1 MKKFLKIVSLMLAIA
16 MLMTMVS
23 VTAFADDGVIEVTL
37 PTYKTGENSGAA
49 FFEPLVERFN
59 AAYEGK
65 YHITLEELTQDM
77 YTDKIKQLGAA
88 NALPF
93 LIEGGDS
100 EWINQVV
107 IPNDMFVD
115 MKSFIDENN
124 LMDILIDSTVDYNT
138 TEDGKVFSI
147 YIPVTRPMG
156 LWYNSTL
163 LDLGDKTMADLSW
176 DEVCELLGDN
186 KIAFMTGENAWTTQL
201 VLASLIAVEEGG
213 AEILSAYTQ
222 DKLMDY
228 NQPAII
234 NAVAKLQTLM
244 QNYGTSNQVGAVY
257 ADAANT
263 FMSNGAAI
271 IANGS
276 WMASDF
282 VEDGG
287 KWSNGFDG
295 ANVKGDV
302 LPGNVA
308 LSNNDGYQY
317 WIPASASAEEQ
328 EVGKAF
334 ILFMLQPDNL
344 EAYMLLEGGVCPKLE
359 TSDEYKAASSEN
371 AVLYG
376 YVNAVNA
383 DTIIV
388 PNVGDIMTGS
398 IGNTEFGNLLP
409 LLIDGTYT
417 AEQFCQQLT
426 ILAQETAMD

>member
-1 MKKFLKIVSLMLAIA
+1 MKKFLKSISLVLMLSLLLSCVSLASA
-16 MLMTMVS
+16 
-23 VTAFADDGVIEVTL
+23 DGVIEVTL
-37 PTYKTGENSGAA
+37 PTYKTGENVGAV

-100 EWINQVV
+100 EWIKQVV

-115 MKSFIDENN
+115 LSGLIAENN
-124 LMDILIDSTVDYNT
+124 LTDILIDSQVAYNT
-138 TEDGKVFSI
+138 TADGKVFSI
-147 YIPVTRPMG
+147 CVPVTRPMG
-156 LWYNSTL
+156 LYYNGAM
-163 LDLGDKTMADLSW
+163 LDLGGKTCAELSW
-176 DEVCELLGDN
+176 DDVAALLGDN

-201 VLASLIAVEEGG
+201 VLGSLIAVEEGG
-213 AEILSAYTQ
+213 AELLSTHTI

-228 NQPAII
+228 NQPCVI

-244 QNYGTSNQVGAVY
+244 QKYGTSNQIGAVY
-257 ADAANT
+257 ADAANA
-263 FMSNGAAI
+263 FMSCNAAI

-276 WMASDF
+276 WMVGDF
-282 VEDGG
+282 LEDGG

-295 ANVKGDV
+295 ATVRGDV

-308 LSNNDGYQY
+308 LANNDGYQY
-317 WIPASASAEEQ
+317 WIPASATPEQQ

-334 ILFMLQPDNL
+334 ILFTLQPENL
-344 EAYMLLEGGVCPKLE
+344 EAYMLAEGGVAPKLTPSE
-359 TSDEYKAASSEN
+359 AYIAAASEN
-371 AVLYG
+371 KLLYE

-388 PNVGDIMTGS
+388 PNVGDIMTSS

-409 LLIDGTYT
+409 LLVSGELTPE
-417 AEQFCQQLT
+417 AFCQQLT
-426 ILAQETAMD
+426 ALAQETALD

>member
-1 MKKFLKIVSLMLAIA
+1 MKKFLKSISLVLMLSLLLSCVSLASA
-16 MLMTMVS
+16 
-23 VTAFADDGVIEVTL
+23 DGVIEVTL
-37 PTYKTGENSGAA
+37 PTYKTGENVGAV

-100 EWINQVV
+100 EWIKQVV

-115 MKSFIDENN
+115 LSGLIAENN
-124 LMDILIDSTVDYNT
+124 LEDILIDSQVAYNT
-138 TEDGKVFSI
+138 TADGKVFSI
-147 YIPVTRPMG
+147 CVPVTRPMG
-156 LWYNSTL
+156 LYYNGAL
-163 LDLGDKTMADLSW
+163 LDLGGKTCAELSW
-176 DEVCELLGDN
+176 DDVAALLGDN

-201 VLASLIAVEEGG
+201 VLGSLIAVEEGG
-213 AEILSAYTQ
+213 AELLSTHTI

-228 NQPAII
+228 NQPA
-234 NAVAKLQTLM
+234 
-244 QNYGTSNQVGAVY
+244 
-257 ADAANT
+257 
-263 FMSNGAAI
+263 AI

-276 WMASDF
+276 WMVGDF
-282 VEDGG
+282 LENGG

-295 ANVKGDV
+295 ATVRGDV

-308 LSNNDGYQY
+308 LANNDGYQY
-317 WIPASASAEEQ
+317 WIPASATPEQQ

-334 ILFMLQPDNL
+334 ILFTLQPENL
-344 EAYMLLEGGVCPKLE
+344 EAYMLAEGGVAPKLTPSE
-359 TSDEYKAASSEN
+359 AYIAAASEN
-371 AVLYG
+371 KLLYE

-388 PNVGDIMTGS
+388 PNVGDIMTSS

-409 LLIDGTYT
+409 LLVSGELTPE
-417 AEQFCQQLT
+417 AFCQQLT
-426 ILAQETAMD
+426 ALAQETALD

>member
-1 MKKFLKIVSLMLAIA
+1 MKKFLKSISLVLMLSLLLSCVSLASA
-16 MLMTMVS
+16 
-23 VTAFADDGVIEVTL
+23 DGVIEVTL
-37 PTYKTGENSGAA
+37 PTYKTGENVGAV

-100 EWINQVV
+100 EWIKQVV

-115 MKSFIDENN
+115 LSGLIAENN
-124 LMDILIDSTVDYNT
+124 LMDILIDSQVAYNT
-138 TEDGKVFSI
+138 TADGKVFSI
-147 YIPVTRPMG
+147 CVPVTRPMG
-156 LWYNSTL
+156 LYYNGAM
-163 LDLGDKTMADLSW
+163 LDLGGKTCAELSW
-176 DEVCELLGDN
+176 DDVAALLGDN

-201 VLASLIAVEEGG
+201 VLGSLIAVEEGG
-213 AEILSAYTQ
+213 AELLSTHTI

-228 NQPAII
+228 NQPCVI

-244 QNYGTSNQVGAVY
+244 QKYGTSNQIGAVY
-257 ADAANT
+257 ADAANA
-263 FMSNGAAI
+263 FMSNNAAI

-276 WMASDF
+276 WMVGDF
-282 VEDGG
+282 LENGG

-295 ANVKGDV
+295 ATVRGDV

-308 LSNNDGYQY
+308 LANNDGYQY
-317 WIPASASAEEQ
+317 WIPASATPEQQ

-334 ILFMLQPDNL
+334 ILFTLQPENL
-344 EAYMLLEGGVCPKLE
+344 EAYMLAEGGVAPKLTPSE
-359 TSDEYKAASSEN
+359 AYIAAASEN
-371 AVLYG
+371 KLLYE
-376 YVNAVNA
+376 YVNAVTA

-388 PNVGDIMTGS
+388 PNVGDIMTSS

-409 LLIDGTYT
+409 LLVSGELTPE
-417 AEQFCQQLT
+417 AFCQQLT
-426 ILAQETAMD
+426 ALAQETALD

>member
-1 MKKFLKIVSLMLAIA
+1 MKKFLKSISLVLMLSLLLSCVSLASA
-16 MLMTMVS
+16 
-23 VTAFADDGVIEVTL
+23 DGVIEVTL
-37 PTYKTGENSGAA
+37 PTYKTGENVGAV

-100 EWINQVV
+100 EWIKQVV

-115 MKSFIDENN
+115 LSGLIAENN
-124 LMDILIDSTVDYNT
+124 LMDILIDSQVAYNT
-138 TEDGKVFSI
+138 TADGKVFSI
-147 YIPVTRPMG
+147 CVPVTRPMG
-156 LWYNSTL
+156 LYYNGAM
-163 LDLGDKTMADLSW
+163 LDLGGKTCAELSW
-176 DEVCELLGDN
+176 DDVAALLGDN
-186 KIAFMTGENAWTTQL
+186 RIAFMTGENAWTTQL
-201 VLASLIAVEEGG
+201 VLGSLIAVEEGG
-213 AEILSAYTQ
+213 AELLSTHTI

-228 NQPAII
+228 NQPCVI

-244 QNYGTSNQVGAVY
+244 QKYGTSNQIGAVY
-257 ADAANT
+257 ADAANA
-263 FMSNGAAI
+263 FMSCNAAI

-276 WMASDF
+276 WMVGDF
-282 VEDGG
+282 LENGG

-295 ANVKGDV
+295 ATVRGDV

-308 LSNNDGYQY
+308 LANNDGYQY
-317 WIPASASAEEQ
+317 WIPASATPEQQ

-334 ILFMLQPDNL
+334 ILFTLQPENL
-344 EAYMLLEGGVCPKLE
+344 EAYMLAEGGVAPKLTPSE
-359 TSDEYKAASSEN
+359 AYIAAASEN
-371 AVLYG
+371 KLLYE

-388 PNVGDIMTGS
+388 PNVGDIMTSS

-409 LLIDGTYT
+409 LLVSGELTPE
-417 AEQFCQQLT
+417 AFCQQLT
-426 ILAQETAMD
+426 ALAQETALD

>member
-1 MKKFLKIVSLMLAIA
+1 MKKFLKVVSLVMALA
-16 MLMTMVS
+16 MLLTMVNL
-23 VTAFADDGVIEVTL
+23 TAFADDGVIEVTL

-124 LMDILIDSTVDYNT
+124 LMDILIDSTVEYNT

-176 DEVCELLGDN
+176 DEVLELLGDN

-201 VLASLIAVEEGG
+201 VLASLIAVEDGG
-213 AEILSAYTQ
+213 AEILSSYTQ

-234 NAVAKLQTLM
+234 NAVAKLQTMM

-257 ADAANT
+257 ADAANV
-263 FMSNGAAI
+263 FMSNNAAI

-287 KWSNGFDG
+287 KWSNGFEG
-295 ANVKGDV
+295 SMVKGDV

>member
-1 MKKFLKIVSLMLAIA
+1 MKKFLKSISLVLMLSLLLSCVSLASA
-16 MLMTMVS
+16 
-23 VTAFADDGVIEVTL
+23 DGVIEVTL
-37 PTYKTGENSGAA
+37 PTYKTGENVGAV

-100 EWINQVV
+100 EWIKQVV
-107 IPNDMFVD
+107 IPNEMFVD
-115 MKSFIDENN
+115 LSGLIAENN
-124 LMDILIDSTVDYNT
+124 LADILIDSQVAYNT
-138 TEDGKVFSI
+138 TADGKVFSI
-147 YIPVTRPMG
+147 CVPVTRPMG
-156 LWYNSTL
+156 LYYNGAM
-163 LDLGDKTMADLSW
+163 LDLGGKTCAELSW
-176 DEVCELLGDN
+176 DDVAALLGDN

-201 VLASLIAVEEGG
+201 VLGSLIAVEEGG
-213 AEILSAYTQ
+213 AELLSTHTI

-228 NQPAII
+228 NQPCVI

-244 QNYGTSNQVGAVY
+244 QKYGTSNQIGAVY
-257 ADAANT
+257 ADAANA
-263 FMSNGAAI
+263 FMSCNAAI

-276 WMASDF
+276 WMVGDF
-282 VEDGG
+282 LENGG

-295 ANVKGDV
+295 ATVRGDV

-308 LSNNDGYQY
+308 LANNDGYQY
-317 WIPASASAEEQ
+317 WIPASATPEQQ

-334 ILFMLQPDNL
+334 ILFTLQPENL
-344 EAYMLLEGGVCPKLE
+344 EAYMLAEGGVAPKLTPSE
-359 TSDEYKAASSEN
+359 AYIAAASEN
-371 AVLYG
+371 KLLYE

-388 PNVGDIMTGS
+388 PNVGDIMTSS

-409 LLIDGTYT
+409 LLVSGELTPE
-417 AEQFCQQLT
+417 AFCQQLT
-426 ILAQETAMD
+426 ALAQETALD

>member
-1 MKKFLKIVSLMLAIA
+1 MKKFLKSISLVLMLSLLLSCVSLASA
-16 MLMTMVS
+16 
-23 VTAFADDGVIEVTL
+23 DGVIEVTL
-37 PTYKTGENSGAA
+37 PTYKTGENVGAV

-100 EWINQVV
+100 EWIKQVV

-115 MKSFIDENN
+115 LSGLIAENN
-124 LMDILIDSTVDYNT
+124 LADILIDSQVAYNT
-138 TEDGKVFSI
+138 TADGKVFSI
-147 YIPVTRPMG
+147 CVPVTRPMG
-156 LWYNSTL
+156 LYYNGAM
-163 LDLGDKTMADLSW
+163 LDLGGKTCAELSW
-176 DEVCELLGDN
+176 DDVAALLGDN

-201 VLASLIAVEEGG
+201 VLGSLIAVEEGG
-213 AEILSAYTQ
+213 AELLSTHTI

-228 NQPAII
+228 NQPCVI

-244 QNYGTSNQVGAVY
+244 QKYGTSNQIGAVY
-257 ADAANT
+257 ADAANA
-263 FMSNGAAI
+263 FMSCNAAI

-276 WMASDF
+276 WMVGDF
-282 VEDGG
+282 LENGG

-295 ANVKGDV
+295 ATVRGDV

-308 LSNNDGYQY
+308 LANNDGYQY
-317 WIPASASAEEQ
+317 WIPASATPEQQ

-334 ILFMLQPDNL
+334 ILFTLQPENL
-344 EAYMLLEGGVCPKLE
+344 EAYMLAEGGVAPKLTPSE
-359 TSDEYKAASSEN
+359 AYIAAASEN
-371 AVLYG
+371 KLLYE

-388 PNVGDIMTGS
+388 PNVGDIMTSS

-409 LLIDGTYT
+409 LLVSGELTPE
-417 AEQFCQQLT
+417 AFCQQLT
-426 ILAQETAMD
+426 ALAQETALD

>member
-1 MKKFLKIVSLMLAIA
+1 MKKFLKSISLVLMLSLLLSCVSLASA
-16 MLMTMVS
+16 
-23 VTAFADDGVIEVTL
+23 DGVIEVTL
-37 PTYKTGENSGAA
+37 PTYKTGENVGAV

-100 EWINQVV
+100 EWIKQVV

-115 MKSFIDENN
+115 LSGLIAENN
-124 LMDILIDSTVDYNT
+124 LMDILIDSQVAYNT
-138 TEDGKVFSI
+138 TADGKVFSI
-147 YIPVTRPMG
+147 CVPVTRPMG
-156 LWYNSTL
+156 LYYNGAM
-163 LDLGDKTMADLSW
+163 LDLGGKTCAELSW
-176 DEVCELLGDN
+176 DDVAALLGDN

-201 VLASLIAVEEGG
+201 VLGSLIAVEEGG
-213 AEILSAYTQ
+213 AELLSTHTI

-228 NQPAII
+228 NQPCVI

-244 QNYGTSNQVGAVY
+244 QKYGTSNQIGAVY
-257 ADAANT
+257 ADAANA
-263 FMSNGAAI
+263 FMSCNAAI

-276 WMASDF
+276 WMVGDF
-282 VEDGG
+282 LENGG

-295 ANVKGDV
+295 ATVRGDV

-308 LSNNDGYQY
+308 LANNDGYQY
-317 WIPASASAEEQ
+317 WIPASATPEQQ

-334 ILFMLQPDNL
+334 ILFTLQPENL
-344 EAYMLLEGGVCPKLE
+344 EAYMLAEGGVAPKLTPSE
-359 TSDEYKAASSEN
+359 AYIAAASEN
-371 AVLYG
+371 KLLYE

-388 PNVGDIMTGS
+388 PNVGDIMTSS

-409 LLIDGTYT
+409 LLVSGELTPE
-417 AEQFCQQLT
+417 AFCQQLT
-426 ILAQETAMD
+426 ALAQETALD

>member
-1 MKKFLKIVSLMLAIA
+1 MKKFLKSNSLVLMLSLLLSCVSLASA
-16 MLMTMVS
+16 
-23 VTAFADDGVIEVTL
+23 DGVIEVTL
-37 PTYKTGENSGAA
+37 PTYKTGENVGAV

-100 EWINQVV
+100 EWIKQVV
-107 IPNDMFVD
+107 IPNEMFVD
-115 MKSFIDENN
+115 LSGLIAENN
-124 LMDILIDSTVDYNT
+124 LADILIDSQVAYNT
-138 TEDGKVFSI
+138 TADGKVFSI
-147 YIPVTRPMG
+147 CVPVTRPMG
-156 LWYNSTL
+156 LYYNGAM
-163 LDLGDKTMADLSW
+163 LDLGGKTCAELSW
-176 DEVCELLGDN
+176 DDVAALLGDN

-201 VLASLIAVEEGG
+201 VLGSLIAVEEGG
-213 AEILSAYTQ
+213 AELLSTHTI

-228 NQPAII
+228 NQPCVI

-244 QNYGTSNQVGAVY
+244 QKYGTSNQIGAVY
-257 ADAANT
+257 ADAANA
-263 FMSNGAAI
+263 FMSCNAAI

-276 WMASDF
+276 WMVGDF
-282 VEDGG
+282 LENGG

-295 ANVKGDV
+295 ATVRGDV

-308 LSNNDGYQY
+308 LANNDGYQY
-317 WIPASASAEEQ
+317 WIPASATPEQQ

-334 ILFMLQPDNL
+334 ILFTLQPENL
-344 EAYMLLEGGVCPKLE
+344 EAYMLAEGGVAPKLTPSE
-359 TSDEYKAASSEN
+359 AYIAAASEN
-371 AVLYG
+371 KLLYE

-388 PNVGDIMTGS
+388 PNVGDIMTSS

-409 LLIDGTYT
+409 LLVSGELTPE
-417 AEQFCQQLT
+417 AFCQQLT
-426 ILAQETAMD
+426 ALAQETALD

>member
-1 MKKFLKIVSLMLAIA
+1 MKKFLKSISLVLMLSLLLSCVSLASA
-16 MLMTMVS
+16 
-23 VTAFADDGVIEVTL
+23 DGVIEVTL
-37 PTYKTGENSGAA
+37 PTYKTGENVGAV

-100 EWINQVV
+100 EWIKQVV
-107 IPNDMFVD
+107 IPNEMFVD
-115 MKSFIDENN
+115 LSGLIAENN
-124 LMDILIDSTVDYNT
+124 LMDILIDSQVAYNT
-138 TEDGKVFSI
+138 TADGKVFSI
-147 YIPVTRPMG
+147 CVPVTRPMG
-156 LWYNSTL
+156 LYYNGAM
-163 LDLGDKTMADLSW
+163 LDLGGKTCAELSW
-176 DEVCELLGDN
+176 DDVAALLGDN

-201 VLASLIAVEEGG
+201 VLGSLIAVEEGG
-213 AEILSAYTQ
+213 AELLSTHTI

-228 NQPAII
+228 NQPCVI

-244 QNYGTSNQVGAVY
+244 QKYGTSNQIGAVY
-257 ADAANT
+257 ADAANA
-263 FMSNGAAI
+263 FMSCNAAI

-276 WMASDF
+276 WMVGDF
-282 VEDGG
+282 LENGG

-295 ANVKGDV
+295 ATVRGDV

-308 LSNNDGYQY
+308 LANNDGYQY
-317 WIPASASAEEQ
+317 WIPASATPEQQ

-334 ILFMLQPDNL
+334 ILFTLQPENL
-344 EAYMLLEGGVCPKLE
+344 EAYMLAEGGVAPKLTPSE
-359 TSDEYKAASSEN
+359 AYIAAASEN
-371 AVLYG
+371 KLLYE

-388 PNVGDIMTGS
+388 PNVGDIMTSS

-409 LLIDGTYT
+409 LLVSGELTPE
-417 AEQFCQQLT
+417 ACCQQLT
-426 ILAQETAMD
+426 ALAQETALD

>member
-1 MKKFLKIVSLMLAIA
+1 MKKFLKSISLVLMLSLLLSCVSLASA
-16 MLMTMVS
+16 
-23 VTAFADDGVIEVTL
+23 DGVIEVTL
-37 PTYKTGENSGAA
+37 PTYKTGENVGAV

-100 EWINQVV
+100 EWIKQVV

-115 MKSFIDENN
+115 LSGLIAENN
-124 LMDILIDSTVDYNT
+124 LTDILIDSQVAYNT
-138 TEDGKVFSI
+138 TADGKVFSI
-147 YIPVTRPMG
+147 CVPVTRPMG
-156 LWYNSTL
+156 LYYNGAM
-163 LDLGDKTMADLSW
+163 LDLGGKTCAELSW
-176 DEVCELLGDN
+176 DDVAALLGDN

-201 VLASLIAVEEGG
+201 VLGSLIAVEEGG
-213 AEILSAYTQ
+213 AELLSTHTI

-228 NQPAII
+228 NQPCVI

-244 QNYGTSNQVGAVY
+244 QKYGTSNQIGAVY
-257 ADAANT
+257 ADAANA
-263 FMSNGAAI
+263 FMSCNAAI

-276 WMASDF
+276 WMVGDF
-282 VEDGG
+282 LENGG

-295 ANVKGDV
+295 ATVRGDV

-308 LSNNDGYQY
+308 LANNDGYQY
-317 WIPASASAEEQ
+317 WIPASATPEQQ

-334 ILFMLQPDNL
+334 ILFTLQPENL
-344 EAYMLLEGGVCPKLE
+344 EAYMLAEGGVAPKLTPSE
-359 TSDEYKAASSEN
+359 AYIAAASEN
-371 AVLYG
+371 KLLYE

-388 PNVGDIMTGS
+388 PNVGDIMTSS

-409 LLIDGTYT
+409 LLVSGELTPE
-417 AEQFCQQLT
+417 AFCQQLT
-426 ILAQETAMD
+426 ALAQETALD

>member
-1 MKKFLKIVSLMLAIA
+1 MKKFLKSISLVLMLSLLLSCVSLASA
-16 MLMTMVS
+16 
-23 VTAFADDGVIEVTL
+23 DGVIEVTL
-37 PTYKTGENSGAA
+37 PTYKTGENVGAV

-100 EWINQVV
+100 EWIKQVV

-115 MKSFIDENN
+115 LSGLIAENN
-124 LMDILIDSTVDYNT
+124 LMDILIDSQVAYNT
-138 TEDGKVFSI
+138 TADGKVFSI
-147 YIPVTRPMG
+147 CVPVTRPMG
-156 LWYNSTL
+156 LYYNGAM
-163 LDLGDKTMADLSW
+163 LDLGGKTCAELSW
-176 DEVCELLGDN
+176 DDVAALLGDN

-201 VLASLIAVEEGG
+201 VLGSLIAVEEGG
-213 AEILSAYTQ
+213 AELLSTHTI

-228 NQPAII
+228 NQPCVI

-244 QNYGTSNQVGAVY
+244 QKYGTSNQIGAVY
-257 ADAANT
+257 ADAANA
-263 FMSNGAAI
+263 FMSCNAAI

-276 WMASDF
+276 WMVGDF
-282 VEDGG
+282 LENGG

-295 ANVKGDV
+295 STVRGDV

-308 LSNNDGYQY
+308 LANNDGYQY
-317 WIPASASAEEQ
+317 WIPASATPEQQ

-334 ILFMLQPDNL
+334 ILFTLQPENL
-344 EAYMLLEGGVCPKLE
+344 EAYMLAEGGVASKLTPSE
-359 TSDEYKAASSEN
+359 AYIAAASEN
-371 AVLYG
+371 KLLYE

-388 PNVGDIMTGS
+388 PNVGDIMTSS

-409 LLIDGTYT
+409 LLVSGELTPE
-417 AEQFCQQLT
+417 AFCQQLT
-426 ILAQETAMD
+426 ALAQETALD